1 MSHSRTLDIILQT
14 VTTQFLSEIDV
25 LNPPEPQD
33 LVQELYTRTL
43 TEIELE
49 NVNRQKGSKLPTK
62 NNITP
67 SQLADILLLFHKICV
82 INFVGDLSDSKKD
95 VLAIYNDEG
104 ENKGVYTID
113 ELQLRKLAMKYCY
126 NLTNSEFKE
135 LQSML
140 GAKAE
145 RKTRTIDRDLI
156 AVNNGVFNY
165 RTKQLLPFNPDF
177 IFMSKSKVDYV
188 VNPPNPT
195 ITHPTDHTVWDVE
208 SWMNELSDD
217 PQIVNSLWEILGAI
231 IRPHVRWNKA
241 AFLYSTV
248 GNNGKGTLCEL
259 MRNLC
264 GKGSYASIP
273 LANFAE
279 RFSLE
284 PLIKAN
290 AIIVDE
296 NDVGLYLDKVA
307 KLKAVITNDTIDI
320 DRKHEAIISF
330 QYYGFMV
337 QCLNELPQVRDQS
350 DSFYRR
356 QLFIPMAK
364 NFEGIERR
372 YIKDDYMHRKEV
384 LEYVLHRVLH
394 SDFYVLSTPNASTD
408 LLNEYKRVNDPV
420 RDFFEDMQDQFV
432 WDSIPY
438 DFIYSLYK
446 AWYDKNVPSGRVTNS
461 RQFKQRLNEVLFK
474 HETWEVSKTRFRI
487 NANHQQPEPLITEYG
502 LVEWQN
508 PKYMGNASKLLQTAY
523 FTKELYSGIKRKQ

>member
-1 MSHSRTLDIILQT
+1 MSNSRTLDIILQT
-14 VTTQFLSEIDV
+14 VTTQYLSEIDIN
-25 LNPPEPQD
+25 NPPEPLD
-33 LVQELYTRTL
+33 LVQTLYSRTL
-43 TEIELE
+43 LEIEIE
-49 NVNRQKGSKLPTK
+49 NKFREKGPKLPAK
-62 NNITP
+62 PNITP
-67 SQLADILLLFHKICV
+67 AQLADILLLFHKICV

-95 VLAIYNDEG
+95 VLAIYNTEG
-104 ENKGVYTID
+104 ENEGLYTID

-126 NLTNSEFKE
+126 NITNNEFKE

-140 GAKAE
+140 SAKAE
-145 RKTRTIDRDLI
+145 RKTRTIDKDLI
-156 AVNNGVFNY
+156 AVNNGIFNY
-165 RTKQLLPFNPDF
+165 RTKKLLPFTPDF
-177 IFMSKSKVDYV
+177 IFLSKSHVNYV
-188 VNPPNPT
+188 QNPKNPT
-195 ITHPTDHTVWDVE
+195 IINSKDKTSWDVE

-217 PQIVNSLWEILGAI
+217 PAIVESLWEILGAI

-273 LANFAE
+273 LANFSE
-279 RFSLE
+279 RFALE

-320 DRKHEAIISF
+320 DRKHEAIVSF

-356 QLFIPMAK
+356 QLFIPMTK

-372 YIKDDYMHRKEV
+372 YIKDDYMHRPEV
-384 LEYVLHRVLH
+384 LEYVLHKVLH
-394 SDFYVLSTPNASTD
+394 SNFYVLSNPEASKE

-420 RDFFEDMQDQFV
+420 RDFFEEIQEQLV
-432 WDSIPY
+432 WDTVPY
-438 DFIYSLYK
+438 DFLYSLYK
-446 AWYDKNVPSGRVTNS
+446 AWYEKNVPSGRVTNN
-461 RQFKQRLNEVLFK
+461 RQFKLRLNEVMFK
-474 HETWEVSKTRFRI
+474 HEKWEACKNRFRI
-487 NANHQQPEPLITEYG
+487 SATHNKPEPLITEYS
-502 LVEWQN
+502 LIDWQDN
-508 PKYMGNASKLLQTAY
+508 SYLGSSAKVLQTAH
-523 FTKELYSGIKRKQ
+523 FTKELYAGIKRK